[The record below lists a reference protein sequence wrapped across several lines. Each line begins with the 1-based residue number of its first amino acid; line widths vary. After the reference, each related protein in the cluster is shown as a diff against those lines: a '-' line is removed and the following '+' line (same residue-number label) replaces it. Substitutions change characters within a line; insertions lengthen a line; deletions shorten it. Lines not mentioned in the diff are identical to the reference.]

1 MAWVAWSPPP
11 WRATGGQPTVAR
23 QEPGMVKWTILI
35 AAYTVGCIW
44 LSMRRMEASGA
55 GPKTP
60 RGRLRE
66 MRWGLALLALAI
78 SLIGL
83 NGVNHLPTLIAML
96 IAGLVLV
103 LVPRQAAWLVAVT
116 LIMLG
121 LYGFLLVRAYQR
133 GYADAKLY
141 GLVLAGAGS
150 YRTEF
155 VLPQA
160 YVFLVLGL
168 WLLWRTVGRHSRL
181 AGLLLA
187 RRPSWCLLL
196 LPVAAVASELVG
208 PNYGFSPSW
217 WNIVWNLAA
226 AAAMLLIVWSF
237 PAGAADLA
245 AAGLIALGLYGIALA
260 LSWPS
265 TPLVTS
271 YGTLRFGAVLV
282 GNATWA
288 AGAGLEGCLM
298 LALGLWL
305 VPRTLI
311 PHARVLLRPEPD
323 AALAGRVEQL
333 TRARADAVDS
343 AAAELRRVERDLH
356 DGAQARLVAL
366 GMSLRAAE
374 HLIPASPQAAVA
386 LVAEAREASS
396 RALTELRNLVRGI
409 GEAVRALALDTP
421 LRTETDIVL
430 PGRLDAPVESAC
442 YFAVAEALTNAV
454 KHSGARQAQ
463 VRIRHARGMLRVE
476 VTDDGCG
483 GADPAR
489 GGGLAGI
496 ERRLGS
502 FDGILAVSSPP
513 GGPTMIVMEVPCALS
528 SPRTRPS

>member
-23 QEPGMVKWTILI
+23 REPGMVKWTILI

-44 LSMRRMEASGA
+44 LSMRRMEASRT

-78 SLIGL
+78 SLVGL
-83 NGVNHLPTLIAML
+83 SGVHHWPALIAVPV
-96 IAGLVLV
+96 AGLVLV
-103 LVPRQAAWLVAVT
+103 LRPRQAAWLVAVMM
-116 LIMLG
+116 IALG

-133 GYADAKLY
+133 GDSA
-141 GLVLAGAGS
+141 
-150 YRTEF
+150 
-155 VLPQA
+155 
-160 YVFLVLGL
+160 
-168 WLLWRTVGRHSRL
+168 HRL
-181 AGLLLA
+181 AGQLLG
-187 RRPSWCLLL
+187 RKPWWCLLL
-196 LPVAAVASELVG
+196 LPVAAVAVELAG
-208 PNYGFSPSW
+208 PNYGFGPSS

-226 AAAMLLIVWSF
+226 AAAVLLIVWWF

-265 TPLVTS
+265 APFITS
-271 YGTLRFGAVLV
+271 YGTLRFGAVLID
-282 GNATWA
+282 NTTWA
-288 AGAGLEGCLM
+288 VGAGLEGGLM

-305 VPRTLI
+305 VPRTI
-311 PHARVLLRPEPD
+311 VPHARVLLRPEPD
-323 AALAGRVEQL
+323 ADLAGRVEQL
-333 TRARADAVDS
+333 TQTRADAVDS

-409 GEAVRALALDTP
+409 YPPVLADRGLGEAVRALALDTP
-421 LRTETDIVL
+421 LRTETDIIL

-463 VRIRHARGMLRVE
+463 VRIRHAHGMLRVE

-483 GADPAR
+483 GADPGR

-528 SPRTRPS
+528 SPRIRPS

>member
-1 MAWVAWSPPP
+1 
-11 WRATGGQPTVAR
+11 
-23 QEPGMVKWTILI
+23 MVKWTILI
-35 AAYTVGCIW
+35 AAYTVGCMW
-44 LSMRRMEASGA
+44 LSMRRMEASGV

-133 GYADAKLY
+133 GYAFSKLY

-160 YVFLVLGL
+160 YAFLALGL

-187 RRPSWCLLL
+187 RKPPWCLLL
-196 LPVAAVASELVG
+196 LPVAAVAIELAG

-226 AAAMLLIVWSF
+226 GAAVLLIVCWF

-260 LSWPS
+260 LSWP
-265 TPLVTS
+265 TAPLVTS

-282 GNATWA
+282 GSTTWA
-288 AGAGLEGCLM
+288 AVAGLEGCLM
-298 LALGLWL
+298 LALGFWL

-409 GEAVRALALDTP
+409 YPPVLADRGLGEAVRALALDTP
-421 LRTETDIVL
+421 LRTETDIIL